1 MDNENKKKANDF
13 WERFQFVLS
22 VNDNIVC
29 QRYFKILGFNPECI
43 GSLELKECM
52 DECVTLIKRDLESK
66 SRTYLWYTVDSPV
79 KLCGFENPEETEYL
93 TYEGI
98 EPYVPEQLN
107 PYDVSFKFTFLIDDE
122 KIYEYLWDGTQ
133 YPKFIRNTVD
143 LQNSNTLYK
152 DSDQSSLNFSQSLS
166 KRLTYGKPDYTYV
179 IIKNII
185 HTATRR
191 NSDYTHSDQYG
202 DKKIMLTKGGVPFN
216 KTMIHN
222 FWQNKGEK
230 GSKKI

>member
-1 MDNENKKKANDF
+1 MIIS
-13 WERFQFVLS
+13 L
-22 VNDNIVC
+22 NIH
-29 QRYFKILGFNPECI
+29 YI
-43 GSLELKECM
+43 GV
-52 DECVTLIKRDLESK
+52 DDLD
-66 SRTYLWYTVDSPV
+66 LD
-79 KLCGFENPEETEYL
+79 LFEGQYV
-93 TYEGI
+93 
-98 EPYVPEQLN
+98 VPEGMAYN
-107 PYDVSFKFTFLIDDE
+107 SYLIDDE

-143 LQNSNTLYK
+143 LQNSNSLYK

-185 HTATRR
+185 HTSTRR
-191 NSDYTHSDQYG
+191 SGDYTHSIQYG
-202 DKKIMLTKGGVPFN
+202 DKKVMLTKGGVPFN

-230 GSKKI
+230 SGKKN